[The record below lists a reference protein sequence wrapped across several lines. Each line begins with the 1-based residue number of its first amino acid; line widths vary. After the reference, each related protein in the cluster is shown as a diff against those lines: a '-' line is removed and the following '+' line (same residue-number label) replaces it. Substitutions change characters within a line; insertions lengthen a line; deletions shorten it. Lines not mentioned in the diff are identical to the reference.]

1 MNTEKINREEIFEY
15 VKDKFSTVPEYLWQ
29 KFPRYAVLRHNDN
42 TKWYAAVMNVSKHKL
57 GIGGNEE
64 IDILDIKC
72 DPLMIGSLLEKK
84 GFLPA
89 YHMNKEHWITIILDG
104 GVSKEEIFNLLDLS
118 FDLTKK

>member
-15 VKDKFSTVPEYLWQ
+15 VKDKFSTVPEYLWL
-29 KFPRYAVLRHNDN
+29 KFPRYAILRHNEN
-42 TKWYAAVMNVSKHKL
+42 SKWYAAIMNVSKHKL

>member
-1 MNTEKINREEIFEY
+1 MDSEKITREEIFKY
-15 VKDKFSTVPEYLWQ
+15 AKYKFSTIPEYLWQ
-29 KFPRYAVLRHNDN
+29 KFPNYAILRHSDN
-42 TKWYAAVMNVSKHKL
+42 AKWYAVVMNVSKHKI
-57 GIGGNEE
+57 GIDGDEE

-104 GVSKEEIFNLLDLS
+104 SVSKEEIFNLLDLS